1 MDANSFIIFIAL
13 IWMDSILTGEL
24 NHTGDAYTYR
34 LVSSLRYKL
43 LYRYQY
49 IKSTSCEAAKVLL
62 WDRIKI
68 GSVRYFNTFHCFRR
82 KALIVKLL
90 TFPPIR
96 HSLHVVLYDDVWYEI
111 LQIPIITIYNTC
123 SEFCSKRILV
133 FLKICCCLC
142 LIFLHHAT
150 AHWLWLRSKNFF
162 NFDGW

>member
-13 IWMDSILTGEL
+13 IWMDSILAGEL

-49 IKSTSCEAAKVLL
+49 ITSTSCEAAKVLL

-68 GSVRYFNTFHCFRR
+68 GSVQYFNTFHCFRR

-96 HSLHVVLYDDVWYEI
+96 HSLHVVLYDMKYFKFP
-111 LQIPIITIYNTC
+111 LLRFIT
-123 SEFCSKRILV
+123 LV
-133 FLKICCCLC
+133 Q
-142 LIFLHHAT
+142 
-150 AHWLWLRSKNFF
+150 NFAAKGF
-162 NFDGW
+162 RCF

>member
-13 IWMDSILTGEL
+13 FWMDSILAGEL
-24 NHTGDAYTYR
+24 TTLEMHILTGWSHLCVINY
-34 LVSSLRYKL
+34 
-43 LYRYQY
+43 YRYQY

-82 KALIVKLL
+82 EAVIIKLL

-111 LQIPIITIYNTC
+111 LKFPLLRFIT
-123 SEFCSKRILV
+123 LV
-133 FLKICCCLC
+133 Q
-142 LIFLHHAT
+142 
-150 AHWLWLRSKNFF
+150 NFAAKGF
-162 NFDGW
+162 WCF

>member
-1 MDANSFIIFIAL
+1 MDANSFIIFISL
-13 IWMDSILTGEL
+13 FWMDSILAGEL
-24 NHTGDAYTYR
+24 TTLEMHILTGWSHLCVINY
-34 LVSSLRYKL
+34 
-43 LYRYQY
+43 YRYQY

-82 KALIVKLL
+82 EAVIIKLL

-123 SEFCSKRILV
+123 SEFCSKRISV

-142 LIFLHHAT
+142 LICLHHAT
-150 AHWLWLRSKNFF
+150 AQWLWLRSKNSF

>member
-13 IWMDSILTGEL
+13 FWMDSILAGEL
-24 NHTGDAYTYR
+24 TRTLEMHILPGWSHLWFINY
-34 LVSSLRYKL
+34 
-43 LYRYQY
+43 YRYQY
-49 IKSTSCEAAKVLL
+49 IKSTSCDAAKVLL

-82 KALIVKLL
+82 EAVIIKLL

-123 SEFCSKRILV
+123 SGFCSKRISV

-142 LIFLHHAT
+142 LICLHHAT
-150 AHWLWLRSKNFF
+150 AQWLWLRSKNSL